1 MSAIFYRV
9 EIKMIMGIVMV
20 KVMPGLE
27 RSVYCFLKGKEG
39 ILDLYHVFG
48 EYDFFLILQAE
59 SLAKLKELVANIQ
72 ESHNAIKARFIGK
85 LR

>member
-1 MSAIFYRV
+1 MPAICYRN
-9 EIKMIMGIVMV
+9 IMIMGIAMV
-20 KVMPGLE
+20 KVVPGRE

-48 EYDFFLILQAE
+48 EYDFFLIIQAE
-59 SLAKLKELVANIQ
+59 SLAKLKELVEDIQ
-72 ESHNAIKARFIGK
+72 ESHHAIKARFIGK